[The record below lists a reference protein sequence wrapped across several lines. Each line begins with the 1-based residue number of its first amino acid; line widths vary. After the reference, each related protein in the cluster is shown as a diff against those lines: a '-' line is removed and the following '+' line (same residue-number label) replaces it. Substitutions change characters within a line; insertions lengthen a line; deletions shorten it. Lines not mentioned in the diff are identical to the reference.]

1 MHQSSQG
8 HLAKDKNSYIVPEMI
23 CRVFGNSKNMFM
35 IHSIEVKLASQ
46 PRSTAQLIQNVSLK
60 TIEEKGTVSA
70 FQFQIS
76 SKFNC
81 G

>member
-46 PRSTAQLIQNVSLK
+46 PRYLNIASFCETPS
-60 TIEEKGTVSA
+60 EMY
-70 FQFQIS
+70 
-76 SKFNC
+76 
-81 G
+81 